1 MTLIFAFLLMLV
13 IVAAMSIGVVMGRK
27 PIAGSCGGMKA
38 LGLDGECQ
46 VCGGN
51 PLACE
56 RDGSSLSR
64 IAAARRQAAS
74 LATDA
79 SSGSPERQDARTL

>member
-1 MTLIFAFLLMLV
+1 VTLIFAFLLMLV
-13 IVAAMSIGVVMGRK
+13 IVAVMSVGVMMGRK

-46 VCGGN
+46 VCGGS

-56 RDGSSLSR
+56 RRASSLSR
-64 IAAARRQAAS
+64 IPAARRQAAA
-74 LATDA
+74 LATEA
-79 SSGSPERQDARTL
+79 SGSPQRPDVRTL